1 MRVALWV
8 FGAYVASERRIPHPC
23 HFEEARNGWA
33 AMPLQYEDGLAFKL
47 VGVWER
53 WDACWYA
60 RIATFGYTP
69 DGSTAFFP
77 LFPALERIVALGGP
91 HVVVAGML
99 INVVATTLA
108 LWGLYRIA
116 VRDHGDAVARRAMLL
131 LAVFPTA
138 LFLLAPFSEAIFL
151 ALGVWTIERARHR
164 GGWVAAAALATL
176 AGLARPVGGF
186 LALPLAWLAWQQLRD
201 ERRAADGLWP
211 VVAVVAA
218 PLSALLYVAYT
229 VRVVG
234 RSMFD
239 ASAEWTGS
247 AFHPPW
253 DLIGATL
260 DWTLRTGDPLQALQL
275 GMLVMFAAL
284 FVAGIR
290 RIPIEL
296 TLYAAPQ
303 LYLAWARI
311 LPTPLTSV
319 GRYLLVIFPAFIVLA
334 LLLGD
339 RRTRWSYV
347 ILSLLLLGALAN
359 ELVIGNFIG

>member
-1 MRVALWV
+1 MRVALWI
-8 FGAYVASERRIPHPC
+8 FGLYVASERVIPHPC
-23 HFEEARNGWA
+23 HFEEARNGWT
-33 AMPLQYEDGLAFKL
+33 AMPLQYKDGLAFKL

-53 WDACWYA
+53 WDACWYG
-60 RIATFGYTP
+60 RIASFGYTP

-77 LFPALERIVALGGP
+77 LFPALERVVALAGP
-91 HVVVAGML
+91 HVVIAGMA
-99 INVVATTLA
+99 INLVATALA

-116 VRDHGDAVARRAMLL
+116 LRDHGDAVARRAMLL

-138 LFLLAPFSEAIFL
+138 LFLLAPFSEATFL
-151 ALGVWTIERARHR
+151 ALAVWTIERARR
-164 GGWVAAAALATL
+164 GQWVTAALLATL
-176 AGLARPVGGF
+176 AGLSRPVGGM
-186 LALPLAWLAWQQLRD
+186 LALPLAWLAWQQVRGTGRPVDLV
-201 ERRAADGLWP
+201 WP
-211 VVAVVAA
+211 AVATLAA
-218 PLSALLYVAYT
+218 PTSALLYIVYT
-229 VRVVG
+229 IRVVG
-234 RSMFD
+234 RSMLA

-260 DWTLRTGDPLQALQL
+260 EWVGRTGDPLQALQL
-275 GMLVMFAAL
+275 AMLVLFAVL
-284 FVAGIR
+284 FVMGLGR
-290 RIPIEL
+290 LPVEL

-319 GRYLLVIFPAFIVLA
+319 GRYLLVIFPIFIVLA
-334 LLLGD
+334 LLLEE
-339 RRTRWSYV
+339 RRVRWSYV